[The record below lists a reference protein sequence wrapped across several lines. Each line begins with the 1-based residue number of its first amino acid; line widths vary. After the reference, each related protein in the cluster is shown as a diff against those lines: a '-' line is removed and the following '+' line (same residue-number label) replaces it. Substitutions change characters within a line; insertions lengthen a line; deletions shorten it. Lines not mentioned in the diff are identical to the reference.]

1 MSDNR
6 IYIAIDL
13 KSFYASVEC
22 RERGLNPMT
31 TNLVVADASKT
42 EKTICLAVSPSLK
55 TYGIPGRPRLFEVIQ
70 KVKEAN
76 YQRRRKAP
84 NRTFTEKTYD
94 NAALL
99 SDPALEIDYI
109 IAPPQMAKYMEV
121 STKIYEVYLKY
132 IAPEDIHVYSID
144 EVFIDATYYLGTYK
158 CTAHELAIRMIRDVL
173 ATTGITAT
181 AGIGTNLYLAK
192 IAMDVTAKHMP
203 ADKDGVRIAEL
214 DEMTYRQQLWN
225 HKPLTSF
232 WRVGRGIAK
241 KLEDSGMSTM
251 GDVARCSIYN
261 EELLYKLFGVN
272 AELLI
277 DHAWGW
283 EPVTIDL
290 IKTYKPETNSV
301 SSGQV
306 LTRPYN
312 FEETKLV
319 VREMTELM
327 VLDLV
332 DKGLVTNQIVLD
344 ITYDVEN
351 LNDPKRKA
359 KYTGPITTDI
369 YGRKMPKHAHGTQ
382 SLDRYS
388 SSTMLI
394 TKAVV
399 ELFDRVVDKELLV
412 RKINLTANRIIPE
425 SEVPEDDGIVQMDLF
440 TDYGALEKKRAEEN
454 AALERERKMQKTM
467 LGIKKRFGKN
477 AILKGMN
484 LQEGATAKQLNE
496 QIGGHAAGPQEPEN
510 SKKNRGADSG
520 RKND

>member
-332 DKGLVTNQIVLD
+332 CSQRSYISHLS
-344 ITYDVEN
+344 
-351 LNDPKRKA
+351 A
-359 KYTGPITTDI
+359 
-369 YGRKMPKHAHGTQ
+369 
-382 SLDRYS
+382 SL
-388 SSTMLI
+388 
-394 TKAVV
+394 
-399 ELFDRVVDKELLV
+399 
-412 RKINLTANRIIPE
+412 
-425 SEVPEDDGIVQMDLF
+425 
-440 TDYGALEKKRAEEN
+440 
-454 AALERERKMQKTM
+454 
-467 LGIKKRFGKN
+467 
-477 AILKGMN
+477 
-484 LQEGATAKQLNE
+484 
-496 QIGGHAAGPQEPEN
+496 
-510 SKKNRGADSG
+510 
-520 RKND
+520 

>member
-1 MSDNR
+1 
-6 IYIAIDL
+6 
-13 KSFYASVEC
+13 
-22 RERGLNPMT
+22 
-31 TNLVVADASKT
+31 
-42 EKTICLAVSPSLK
+42 
-55 TYGIPGRPRLFEVIQ
+55 
-70 KVKEAN
+70 
-76 YQRRRKAP
+76 
-84 NRTFTEKTYD
+84 
-94 NAALL
+94 
-99 SDPALEIDYI
+99 
-109 IAPPQMAKYMEV
+109 
-121 STKIYEVYLKY
+121 
-132 IAPEDIHVYSID
+132 
-144 EVFIDATYYLGTYK
+144 
-158 CTAHELAIRMIRDVL
+158 MIRDVL

-214 DEMTYRQQLWN
+214 DEMTYRQKLWN

-241 KLEDSGMSTM
+241 KLEDNGMSTM

-382 SLDRYS
+382 NLDRYS

-484 LQEGATAKQLNE
+484 LQEGATTKQRNE

-520 RKND
+520 RKSD

>member
-1 MSDNR
+1 MKQR
-6 IYIAIDL
+6 LYCAIDL

-22 RERGLNPMT
+22 MDRGLDPMT

-55 TYGIPGRPRLFEVIQ
+55 SYGIPGRPRLFEVIQ
-70 KVKEAN
+70 KVKEVN
-76 YQRRRKAP
+76 NNRCRKAP
-84 NRTFTEKTYD
+84 NRTFTEKSYD
-94 NAALL
+94 NTALL
-99 SDPALEIDYI
+99 SNPALELDYI
-109 IAPPQMAKYMEV
+109 IAPPQMAKYMEI

-144 EVFIDATYYLGTYK
+144 EVFIDVTHYLDAYH
-158 CTAHELAIRMIRDVL
+158 CTAHELAIKMIRDVL

-181 AGIGTNLYLAK
+181 AGIGTNMYLCK
-192 IAMDVTAKHMP
+192 IAMDIMAKKMP

-214 DEMTYRQQLWN
+214 DERTYREQLWS

-232 WRVGRGIAK
+232 WRVGKGIAR
-241 KLEDSGMSTM
+241 KLEENGMFTM

-283 EPVTIDL
+283 EPVTMDL
-290 IKTYKPETNSV
+290 IKSYRPETNST

-306 LTRPYN
+306 LTRPYA

-344 ITYDVEN
+344 INYDVEN
-351 LNDPKRKA
+351 LTDPKRAA
-359 KYTGPITTDI
+359 KYTGPITTDM

-382 SLDRYS
+382 NLARYS
-388 SSTMLI
+388 SSTRLI
-394 TKAVV
+394 TEAVM
-399 ELFDRVVDKELLV
+399 ELFDRVVDKDLLV
-412 RKINLTANRIIPE
+412 RKINLTANRIIKE
-425 SEVPEDDGIVQMDLF
+425 SDIPADDGIEQMDLF
-440 TDYGALEKKRAEEN
+440 TDYDALAKERAKET
-454 AALERERKMQKTM
+454 AALERERKMQVAM

-484 LQEGATAKQLNE
+484 LQEGATAKTRNE
-496 QIGGHAAGPQEPEN
+496 QIGGHAAGPQEPEEA
-510 SKKNRGADSG
+510 KKKR
-520 RKND
+520 RKS